1 MTTMTTTLRST
12 LFAMTLAAAAGLA
25 GCHRAPPVT
34 GDFTGIALP
43 QHSIHV
49 AHLDVYLHFTWQPSH
64 AWYAQEAEWAKPFGR
79 HIEIKHHFVLAPG
92 ESDAPMRLYLLAKA
106 AGKGDEV
113 ADTLMRSPFA
123 ASDPDETLVA
133 TAYLA
138 SRFGLRKEFD
148 DSTDDPAMR
157 EQLAAVGQ
165 TQQQLQ
171 FEPTLILNKQMMFA
185 GDAKNASEIVASA
198 LTSTR

>member
-1 MTTMTTTLRST
+1 MMTKTLRST
-12 LFAMTLAAAAGLA
+12 LFPLILAATACLV
-25 GCHRAPPVT
+25 GCHRAPPVS

-43 QHSIHV
+43 QHSISV

-64 AWYAQEAEWAKPFGR
+64 AWYASEAQWAKPFGQ
-79 HIEIKHHFVLAPG
+79 HIKIKHHYVLGPG

-113 ADTLMRSPFA
+113 ADTLMRTPFA
-123 ASDPDETLVA
+123 AGDPDETLVA

-185 GDAKNASEIVASA
+185 GDARNASEIVASA
-198 LTSTR
+198 LASTR